1 MRALLDT
8 TPRISTQMVVS
19 ENTHRPYQES
29 DFQHAFAEM
38 RNGAG
43 SPSDLQFRDLR
54 LTLATAL

>member
-1 MRALLDT
+1 
-8 TPRISTQMVVS
+8 MVVS

-43 SPSDLQFRDLR
+43 LPADLQFRDLR